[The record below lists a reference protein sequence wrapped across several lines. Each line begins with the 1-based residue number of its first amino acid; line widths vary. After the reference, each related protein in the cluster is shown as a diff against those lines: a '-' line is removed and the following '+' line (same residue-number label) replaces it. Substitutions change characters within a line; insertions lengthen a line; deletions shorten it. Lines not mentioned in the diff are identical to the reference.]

1 MILDVIVKRQDMQ
14 NIQQLALIFMQ
25 ALNLHIEDRIRVN
38 VDAVV
43 LRNIGGKAYL
53 ILALDGLQIFQNIRI
68 VAVLEQRL
76 ECIRILQEAVADQL
90 FEIRRQLRVRL
101 AQPAPVGDAIGHVH
115 EALRIHVVIV
125 AEDRC
130 LQDLG
135 VELRDAVDHV
145 AAGKAE
151 VCHAHLAV

>member
-1 MILDVIVKRQDMQ
+1 MQ

-38 VDAVV
+38 IDAVV

-76 ECIRILQEAVADQL
+76 ECIRILQEAVADEGLQ
-90 FEIRRQLRVRL
+90 IAGQRRV
-101 AQPAPVGDAIGHVH
+101 
-115 EALRIHVVIV
+115 
-125 AEDRC
+125 
-130 LQDLG
+130 
-135 VELRDAVDHV
+135 
-145 AAGKAE
+145 
-151 VCHAHLAV
+151 

>member
-76 ECIRILQEAVADQL
+76 ECIRILQEAVADEGLQ
-90 FEIRRQLRVRL
+90 IAGQRRVRL
-101 AQPAPVGDAIGHVH
+101 AQPAAVRNAVGDVQ
-115 EALRIHVVIV
+115 EAAVIEIVIIPENGFFKNLRVQ
-125 AEDRC
+125 
-130 LQDLG
+130 L
-135 VELRDAVDHV
+135 
-145 AAGKAE
+145 
-151 VCHAHLAV
+151 